1 VFAAAVAGGSVALVP
16 ASLQVPVAGG
26 AGAAALLLTLAVA
39 VAVHARQSARSLRH
53 RLDAVSRDTGM
64 LLQERARM
72 TAEFGQERA
81 RLTEE
86 FLQDRARIAADYARE
101 RTRLTAEL
109 DRERGRLADERAQLE
124 TKAEEERS
132 RLLERARQAEAER
145 TAALAVTANV
155 AGRMQALATGTLAD
169 LRAMEERHAD
179 EDVLADLLHLDH
191 RTAQAGRLA
200 DSVAVL
206 AGARSGRRW
215 AKPIPMES
223 ILRGAMG
230 RIGAYRRVRLH
241 SSSES
246 AVAGHAAEG
255 VMHALAELLDNAA
268 NFSPPTAEV
277 HVYVEEVPA
286 GVIISVEDA
295 GLVMSDV
302 QLRRAERAVSGED
315 SDLTGLTGTRLGLA
329 VVGRLARK
337 HGLKV
342 SFRPS
347 ARGGTGVLMLV
358 PQDVLAGTVPS
369 AGAPAEPPAPT
380 GERAPAY
387 AERSAPSTAVPAPHD
402 LDDEP
407 TPTHES
413 PYGAAPGPEE
423 PPTGPGGL
431 PRRRRGRSLAEAE
444 ARTRAQTADA
454 PPARDSR
461 PAEDASTGAVRF
473 SSFRRAVRG
482 TGGLDQA
489 FVQGTS
495 TDDEPSTGLHRRT
508 EGAEHGETTEG
519 TDSTESSGT
528 AGAPHLTGT
537 PLTHPATGFLPDP
550 GGENLPEPV
559 RDGLPGRVREA
570 RSEYVRELLP
580 EPLREPVREPLTEP
594 VPAPV
599 PDAPLPPPG
608 AAVPPLALEPAREPE
623 WGVARGATWETS
635 PAPESEWE
643 PTAPVPDPGWE
654 PEPVRGARW
663 EFEPVRDEPWQ
674 PVSDTPWQPGLARI
688 PLRESEPVRETAWQA
703 EPTRTPP
710 HEPEPVRETAWQTEP
725 TRTPPHEPEPVRE
738 TPWQTEPTRTPP
750 QEPEPV
756 RKTPCQA
763 EPTRPQP
770 HEPEPVRETAWQ
782 TEPTQTPPH
791 EPEPVRETPWQTEP
805 VTESESVRDI
815 QWQLD
820 ALRELAR
827 DPLRDDQPA
836 SADDHTPPAHAPSS
850 HAPAAPTP
858 PYPGPGST
866 GAGPDPVPHPD
877 PHPHPDLEGDPTP

>member
-1 VFAAAVAGGSVALVP
+1 MTAPSPPRPPGDRPALRSVLPLPLVTAVFAAAAAGGSVALAP
-16 ASLQVPVAGG
+16 ASLRVPVAGG

-64 LLQERARM
+64 LLQERARL

-109 DRERGRLADERAQLE
+109 DHERGRLADERAQLE

-132 RLLERARQAEAER
+132 RLLDRARQAETER

-215 AKPIPMES
+215 ARPIPMES

-277 HVYVEEVPA
+277 HVYVEEVPT

-358 PQDVLAGTVPS
+358 PQDVLAGTVP
-369 AGAPAEPPAPT
+369 AAPAQTPAPT
-380 GERAPAY
+380 D
-387 AERSAPSTAVPAPHD
+387 ERSTPYAAVPAPHD

-407 TPTHES
+407 TPTHESPS

-444 ARTRAQTADA
+444 ARTRAQSADA

-482 TGGLDQA
+482 TSGLDQA

-508 EGAEHGETTEG
+508 EGAEHGENAGRPEHSESLERP
-519 TDSTESSGT
+519 DSTEPPGT
-528 AGAPHLTGT
+528 PGAPITTGT
-537 PLTHPATGFLPDP
+537 PFPQPGTPFPRPGTGFLPGP
-550 GGENLPEPV
+550 GGESLPEPV
-559 RDGLPGRVREA
+559 RDGLPDAGREGLPASGLVREA
-570 RSEYVRELLP
+570 RSEYAGELLP
-580 EPLREPVREPLTEP
+580 EPLREPVREPVGEQ
-594 VPAPV
+594 VAGPV
-599 PDAPLPPPG
+599 PDAPVPSPG
-608 AAVPPLALEPAREPE
+608 TAVPPLALEPAREPE

-635 PAPESEWE
+635 SAPEPEWE
-643 PTAPVPDPGWE
+643 PTAPVTDPGWE

-663 EFEPVRDEPWQ
+663 EFEPVRDDPWQ
-674 PVSDTPWQPGLARI
+674 PVGDTPWQPGLARI
-688 PLRESEPVRETAWQA
+688 PLGESEPVRETAWQA
-703 EPTRTPP
+703 EPARTS
-710 HEPEPVRETAWQTEP
+710 
-725 TRTPPHEPEPVRE
+725 
-738 TPWQTEPTRTPP
+738 P

-756 RKTPCQA
+756 RD
-763 EPTRPQP
+763 
-770 HEPEPVRETAWQ
+770 TAWQ
-782 TEPTQTPPH
+782 AGPTQTPPH
-791 EPEPVRETPWQTEP
+791 EVEPVRDTPWQAEP
-805 VTESESVRDI
+805 PPESESVRDI

-827 DPLRDDQPA
+827 DPQRDDRPA
-836 SADDHTPPAHAPSS
+836 PGDDNTPSAHAPSS
-850 HAPAAPTP
+850 HTPAPPVP
-858 PYPGPGST
+858 PYPDPGGT
-866 GAGPDPVPHPD
+866 GAGPAPLPHPD

>member
-1 VFAAAVAGGSVALVP
+1 MTAPSPPRPPGDRPALRSVLPLPLVTAVFTAAAAGGSVALAP
-16 ASLQVPVAGG
+16 ASLRAPVAGG

-109 DRERGRLADERAQLE
+109 DHERGRLADERAQLE
-124 TKAEEERS
+124 AKAEEERS
-132 RLLERARQAEAER
+132 RLLDRARQAETER

-369 AGAPAEPPAPT
+369 AGAPSEAPAPT
-380 GERAPAY
+380 GERTPAY
-387 AERSAPSTAVPAPHD
+387 AERSTPYTAVPAPHD

-413 PYGAAPGPEE
+413 PYGASPGPEE

-444 ARTRAQTADA
+444 ARTRAQTADG

-482 TGGLDQA
+482 TSGLDQA

-495 TDDEPSTGLHRRT
+495 TDDEPSTGLHRPA
-508 EGAEHGETTEG
+508 EGPGHEVE
-519 TDSTESSGT
+519 
-528 AGAPHLTGT
+528 P
-537 PLTHPATGFLPDP
+537 PA
-550 GGENLPEPV
+550 
-559 RDGLPGRVREA
+559 
-570 RSEYVRELLP
+570 
-580 EPLREPVREPLTEP
+580 EP
-594 VPAPV
+594 VPGPA
-599 PDAPLPPPG
+599 PDAPIPPPG

-635 PAPESEWE
+635 PAPEPAWE

-663 EFEPVRDEPWQ
+663 EFEPVRDEPWK
-674 PVSDTPWQPGLARI
+674 PVGDTPWQPELARI
-688 PLRESEPVRETAWQA
+688 PLRESEPARETPWQAEPARTPPHDAEPVRETPWQA

-710 HEPEPVRETAWQTEP
+710 HEPEPVRETPWQAEP
-725 TRTPPHEPEPVRE
+725 TRTPPHDAEPVRE
-738 TPWQTEPTRTPP
+738 TPWQ
-750 QEPEPV
+750 
-756 RKTPCQA
+756 A
-763 EPTRPQP
+763 EAVP
-770 HEPEPVRETAWQ
+770 
-782 TEPTQTPPH
+782 
-791 EPEPVRETPWQTEP
+791 
-805 VTESESVRDI
+805 ESEAVRDI

-827 DPLRDDQPA
+827 DPLRDTQPA
-836 SADDHTPPAHAPSS
+836 PTDDNTSSAHAPSS
-850 HAPAAPTP
+850 HAPTP

-866 GAGPDPVPHPD
+866 GADPAPVPRPD